1 MPDLQARI
9 IAALA
14 HPNYHPIKPKALARK
29 LGLGTPDYDAF
40 KVALKELLLLGRVE
54 IGKGNAVRPVGP
66 HGTLTGIFRKAAA
79 GFGFVRPNP
88 AEGHKFTEVF
98 IPEEAIGD
106 ATTGDVVLVHIR
118 QSRKVHDRGPKGE
131 IVKVLER
138 ATSQFVGTYFTRDG
152 QFFVRVDGTVFS
164 HSVLVGDPSAK
175 GAKPNDK
182 VVVEMLR
189 FPTAEE
195 RGEAVIVEV
204 LGKHGKV
211 GVDTLSI
218 IRALGLP
225 DAFPE
230 DVLEEARQVGARFRE
245 EIPEGRE
252 DLTDWLTITIDPID
266 ARDFDDAISLTVDPK
281 SKHWLLGV
289 HIADVSHFAPPGS
302 ALDQEARKRGT
313 SVYLPQRVIPMFPE
327 IISNSLASLQQG
339 KIRYVKSAIMDMTP
353 MGQRAHV
360 RLTNAAIKVR
370 RRFTYEEVSAI
381 VAKADASA
389 SPSPPA
395 PLPEGEGGNAAPEVD
410 PEILALLLRVRD
422 LALILHK
429 RRVKRGAL
437 ELMMPEIGLEYDDN
451 GKVCGAHFRKHDISH
466 QMVEECMLSANES
479 VAEHLDDKN
488 LYFLRRV
495 HPSPEPTKLH
505 KFAEFARILGYKV
518 KLETD
523 RFTLQRILKESATK
537 PEMHAVHYAL
547 LRSLKQATYSPVKD
561 DHYALASENY
571 CHFTSPIRRYPDLQV
586 HRLLDQLFKRG
597 RASSKLD
604 ELMALGDHCSKTER
618 RAETAERELVKH
630 KLLVYMNERLGTDL
644 DAVIT
649 GVADYGFYAQA
660 EKLPVEGMVHIS
672 TLPDDYYSY
681 DEMSHSLVGQRT
693 KRRFRLGDKVQVT
706 VVRVDLQRRQLDFRI
721 QGTQG
726 PLPNVTR
733 RAEVRRFDS
742 IFECNSWVIFSF
754 LIDTLI
760 PIWA

>member
-1 MPDLQARI
+1 MPDLQSRI
-9 IAALA
+9 IAAVA
-14 HPNYHPIKPKALARK
+14 HPNYHAVKPKALMRK
-29 LGLGTPDYDAF
+29 LELPSTENDAF
-40 KVALKELLLLGRVE
+40 KAALKDLIRQGRIE
-54 IGKGNAVRPVGP
+54 IGKGNAVRPIGT
-66 HGTLTGIFRKAAA
+66 HGTVTGIFRKAAA

-88 AEGHKFTEVF
+88 DEGHKFNEVF
-98 IPEEAIGD
+98 IPEEAISG
-106 ATTGDVVLVHIR
+106 ATTGDVVLVRLR
-118 QSRKVHDRGPKGE
+118 QSRQKHIRGPKGD

-152 QFFVRVDGTVFS
+152 QFFVRVDGSVFS
-164 HSVLVGDPSAK
+164 HSVVVGDPSAK

-182 VVVEMLR
+182 VVIEMMR
-189 FPTAEE
+189 FPTADD
-195 RGEAVIVEV
+195 RGEAVIIEV
-204 LGKHGKV
+204 LGPHGKV
-211 GVDTLSI
+211 GVDTLSV

-230 DVLEEARQVGARFRE
+230 DVLEEARQVGARFKE

-281 SKHWLLGV
+281 SKHWFLGV

-302 ALDQEARKRGT
+302 ALDREARKRGT

-339 KIRYVKSAIMDMTP
+339 KVRYVKSALIDLTP
-353 MGQRAHV
+353 MGQKTDV
-360 RLTNAAIKVR
+360 RLANAAIKVG

-381 VAKADASA
+381 LARVEDKPCDQE
-389 SPSPPA
+389 P
-395 PLPEGEGGNAAPEVD
+395 PEVS
-410 PEILALLLRVRD
+410 PEILALLMRVRD

-429 RRVKRGAL
+429 RRLKRGSL
-437 ELMMPEIGLEYDDN
+437 ELMMPEIALEYDDQ
-451 GKVCGAHFRKHDISH
+451 GKVSGAHFRKHDISH
-466 QMVEECMLSANES
+466 KMVEECMLCANES
-479 VAEHLDDKN
+479 VAEQLDRRDI
-488 LYFLRRV
+488 YFLRRV
-495 HPSPEPTKLH
+495 HPAPEPTKLH

-518 KLETD
+518 KSETD
-523 RFTLQRILKESATK
+523 RFALQRILKESANK

-586 HRLLDQLFKRG
+586 HRLLDQLAKRG

-604 ELMALGDHCSKTER
+604 ELVALGDHCSKTER

-649 GVADYGFYAQA
+649 GVADYGFFAQA
-660 EKLPVEGMVHIS
+660 QTLPVEGLVHIS
-672 TLPDDYYSY
+672 TLPDDYYY
-681 DEMSHSLVGQRT
+681 FEEMSHSLIGQRT
-693 KRRFRLGDKVQVT
+693 KRAFRLGDKVRVT

-726 PLPNVTR
+726 PLPSVKR
-733 RAEVRRFDS
+733 RR
-742 IFECNSWVIFSF
+742 
-754 LIDTLI
+754 
-760 PIWA
+760 

>member
-1 MPDLQARI
+1 MPDLQAQI
-9 IAALA
+9 VAALA
-14 HPNYHPIKPKALARK
+14 HPNYHPVKPKPLARK
-29 LGLGTPDYDAF
+29 LGLPATEYDAF
-40 KVALKELLLLGRVE
+40 KDALKELIRQGRVE
-54 IGKGNAVRPVGP
+54 IGKGNAVRPVGT
-66 HGTLTGIFRKAAA
+66 HGTLTGIFRKAEA

-88 AEGHKFTEVF
+88 DEGHKFNEVF
-98 IPEEAIGD
+98 IPAEAVRD
-106 ATTGDVVLVHIR
+106 ATTGDNVLVRLR
-118 QSRKVHDRGPKGE
+118 QSRQRHERGPKGE
-131 IVKVLER
+131 IVQVLER

-152 QFFVRVDGTVFS
+152 LFYVRVDGTVFS

-204 LGKHGKV
+204 LGPHGKV
-211 GVDTLSI
+211 GVDTLSV

-230 DVLEEARQVGARFRE
+230 DVLEEARQVGARFKE
-245 EIPEGRE
+245 EIPAGRE
-252 DLTDWLTITIDPID
+252 DFTDWLTITIDPID

-289 HIADVSHFAPPGS
+289 HIADVSNFAPPGS
-302 ALDQEARKRGT
+302 ALDREARKRGT

-327 IISNSLASLQQG
+327 IISNALASLQQG
-339 KIRYVKSAIMDMTP
+339 KVRYVKSAIMDMTP
-353 MGQRAHV
+353 TGQKTEV

-381 VAKADASA
+381 LAKVEDK
-389 SPSPPA
+389 PCDQEP
-395 PLPEGEGGNAAPEVD
+395 PEVG
-410 PEILALLLRVRD
+410 PEILALLERVRD

-429 RRVKRGAL
+429 RRIKRGSL
-437 ELMMPEIGLEYDDN
+437 ELQMPEIQLEYNDQ
-451 GKVCGAHFRKHDISH
+451 GKVSGAHFRKHDISH
-466 QMVEECMLSANES
+466 KMVEECMLAANES
-479 VAEHLDDKN
+479 VAEHLDRKD

-495 HPSPEPTKLH
+495 HPAPEPTKLQ

-518 KLETD
+518 KSETD
-523 RFTLQRILKESATK
+523 RFTLQRILKESADK

-597 RASSKLD
+597 RASTKLD
-604 ELMALGDHCSKTER
+604 ELMALGEHCSKTER

-630 KLLVYMNERLGTDL
+630 KLLVYMSERLGTDL

-649 GVADYGFYAQA
+649 GVADYGFFAQA
-660 EKLPVEGMVHIS
+660 QTLPVEGLVHIS
-672 TLPDDYYSY
+672 TLPDDYYHF
-681 DEMSHSLVGQRT
+681 DDASHSLIGQRT
-693 KRRFRLGDKVQVT
+693 ERTFRLGDKVQVT
-706 VVRVDLQRRQLDFRI
+706 VVRVDLQRRQLDFRV

-726 PLPNVTR
+726 RLPNVKR
-733 RAEVRRFDS
+733 RR
-742 IFECNSWVIFSF
+742 
-754 LIDTLI
+754 
-760 PIWA
+760 

>member
-1 MPDLQARI
+1 MPDLQSQI

-14 HPNYHPIKPKALARK
+14 HPNYHPVKAKALARK
-29 LGLGTPDYDAF
+29 LGLPTTEHDAF
-40 KVALKELLLLGRVE
+40 KAALKELLRLGRVE

-66 HGTLTGIFRKAAA
+66 HGTLTGIFRKAQA

-88 AEGHKFTEVF
+88 EEGHNFTEVF
-98 IPEEAIGD
+98 IPEEAIGG
-106 ATTGDVVLVHIR
+106 ATTGDVVLVRVR
-118 QSRKVHDRGPKGE
+118 QSQRRHERGPKGE
-131 IVKVLER
+131 IVQVLER

-152 QFFVRVDGTVFS
+152 LFYVRVDGTVFS

-204 LGKHGKV
+204 LGGHGKV
-211 GVDTLSI
+211 GVDTLSV

-230 DVLEEARQVGARFRE
+230 DVLEEARHLGARFKE
-245 EIPEGRE
+245 EIPPGRE
-252 DLTDWLTITIDPID
+252 DLTAWLTITIDPID

-289 HIADVSHFAPPGS
+289 HIADVAHFAPPGS
-302 ALDQEARKRGT
+302 ALDREARKRGT

-339 KIRYVKSAIMDMTP
+339 KIRLVKSAIMDMTP
-353 MGQRAHV
+353 AGQKSDV
-360 RLTNAAIKVR
+360 RLTNAAIKVG

-381 VAKADASA
+381 LAQVEGKPADMT
-389 SPSPPA
+389 PPDVE
-395 PLPEGEGGNAAPEVD
+395 PD
-410 PEILALLLRVRD
+410 ILALLLRMRD
-422 LALILHK
+422 LALVLHK
-429 RRVKRGAL
+429 RRIKRGSL
-437 ELMMPEIGLEYDDN
+437 ELMMPEIQLEYDDH
-451 GKVCGAHFRKHDISH
+451 GKVSGAHFRKHDISH
-466 QMVEECMLSANES
+466 TIVEECMLAANES
-479 VAEHLDDKN
+479 VAEHLDRKD

-495 HPSPEPTKLH
+495 HPAPEPAKLH
-505 KFAEFARILGYKV
+505 KFAEFARILGYKI
-518 KLETD
+518 KSETD
-523 RFTLQRILKESATK
+523 RFTLQRILQQSANK

-586 HRLLDQLFKRG
+586 HRLLDTLFKRG

-604 ELMALGDHCSKTER
+604 ELVALGEHCSKTER

-630 KLLVYMNERLGTDL
+630 KLLVYMNDRLGTDL
-644 DAVIT
+644 DAIIT
-649 GVADYGFYAQA
+649 GVADYGFFAQA
-660 EKLPVEGMVHIS
+660 ETLPVEGLVHIS
-672 TLPDDYYSY
+672 TLPDDYYY
-681 DEMSHSLVGQRT
+681 FDEASHSLVGQRT
-693 KRRFRLGDKVQVT
+693 QRGFRLGDKVEVT

-721 QGTQG
+721 KGTHG
-726 PLPNVTR
+726 RLPSVKR
-733 RAEVRRFDS
+733 RR
-742 IFECNSWVIFSF
+742 
-754 LIDTLI
+754 
-760 PIWA
+760 